1 MKESKLIE
9 MQNKVGALTRVV
21 QQLMGEISNLK
32 DFTEKIYRKRYRA
45 GPPLLFSFFIV
56 YYYFLLCFVVLYCVF
71 NVFLMF
77 LLLFFHCFLL
87 FF

>member
-32 DFTEKIYRKRYRA
+32 DLSIGTLE
-45 GPPLLFSFFIV
+45 
-56 YYYFLLCFVVLYCVF
+56 VVKK
-71 NVFLMF
+71 NA
-77 LLLFFHCFLL
+77 
-87 FF
+87 